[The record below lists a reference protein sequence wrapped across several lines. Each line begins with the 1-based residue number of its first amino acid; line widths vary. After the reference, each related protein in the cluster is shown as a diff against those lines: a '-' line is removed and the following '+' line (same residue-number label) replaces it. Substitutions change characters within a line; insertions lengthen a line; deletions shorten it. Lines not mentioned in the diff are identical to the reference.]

1 MMIPAMAGLILS
13 LSFCKKETTT
23 ETVYDS
29 GKAISGLVKYP
40 DYNNAMVIA
49 KGAVVYLYSGTSATG
64 TLVGTT
70 FADASGKYTF
80 SHLAA
85 GSYFLTSKYNTE
97 NSNFKNING
106 INFVTNP
113 GYGVSLADVDLTKD
127 IDLVSYVSAPT
138 SLNISLDSTQNGY
151 RQVTWEI
158 HSKMDFTFPDHV
170 TGAELPGGFNVFKV
184 DRFAFD
190 AANPT
195 STKNH
200 ISGYVTLSS
209 INTFEPVRDEL
220 AEGCVRKTLGVD
232 TLNATTPIPET
243 DTARFTS
250 TSIERYGDG
259 YLAHGT
265 LTAFY
270 KSDGNTPGYPIDSA
284 NGYTGP
290 YNQMVTKNCDLY
302 FVYQGH
308 NLYPSGAN
316 YKRCFIFE
324 GQFVIKPLTDYYIS
338 SSHFGTGDILVR
350 THVQFLGALNTDY
363 PGF

>member
-1 MMIPAMAGLILS
+1 MNTRKIFRLMMIPAMAGLILS

-158 HSKMDFTFPDHV
+158 HSKMDFNLFNSLTF
-170 TGAELPGGFNVFKV
+170 ENVDTDKFRCLRIAYDVIKEDSSSAV
-184 DRFAFD
+184 VMN
-190 AANPT
+190 AANEIAVDLFL
-195 STKNH
+195 NGR
-200 ISGYVTLSS
+200 IDFLSIPDLIEIELERHTPSSDTDLENIINIDKDTRIYLREKYS
-209 INTFEPVRDEL
+209 I
-220 AEGCVRKTLGVD
+220 
-232 TLNATTPIPET
+232 
-243 DTARFTS
+243 
-250 TSIERYGDG
+250 
-259 YLAHGT
+259 
-265 LTAFY
+265 
-270 KSDGNTPGYPIDSA
+270 
-284 NGYTGP
+284 
-290 YNQMVTKNCDLY
+290 
-302 FVYQGH
+302 
-308 NLYPSGAN
+308 
-316 YKRCFIFE
+316 
-324 GQFVIKPLTDYYIS
+324 
-338 SSHFGTGDILVR
+338 
-350 THVQFLGALNTDY
+350 
-363 PGF
+363 